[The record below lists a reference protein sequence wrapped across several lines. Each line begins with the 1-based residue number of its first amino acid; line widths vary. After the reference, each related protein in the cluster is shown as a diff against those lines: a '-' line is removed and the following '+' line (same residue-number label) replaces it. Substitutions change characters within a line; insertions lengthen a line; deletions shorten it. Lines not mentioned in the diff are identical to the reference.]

1 MIRSLAVILIAL
13 VILGGLAAPVQAD
26 STSSTGT
33 LTGTTTLTPT
43 ATLGVFQ
50 ESFAGSGVDSV
61 SGPFTGTNMGTLTFT
76 SLTTFISSGTFVD
89 VFSDGTLFGTFTGSG
104 TEVGGGVTDVT
115 NIALFTGGTGIF
127 ADVTGGQGTTIGT
140 STATGL
146 LTASFTGTSTGFVIS
161 PEPESLGLL
170 IAGIGLLPLMRKR
183 FARGRQHTI

>member
-1 MIRSLAVILIAL
+1 MIRSLVVTLIAL
-13 VILGGLAAPVQAD
+13 VIFGGLAAPAQAD

-33 LTGTTTLTPT
+33 LTGNTTLTPT
-43 ATLGVFQ
+43 ATLGVFK

-89 VFSDGTLFGTFTGSG
+89 VFSDGTLFGTFTGNG

-127 ADVTGGQGTTIGT
+127 ADVTGGEGTTTGT

-146 LTASFTGTSTGFVIS
+146 LTASFTGTSTGFITT
-161 PEPESLGLL
+161 PEPSSLGLL
-170 IAGIGLLPLMRKR
+170 LAGIGLVFVMQKR
-183 FARGRQHTI
+183 IGQALR